1 MSYSGTAS
9 KRCFCFWK
17 ILEGFVANGGWIHGP
32 LSLNTRA
39 SPTLSLR
46 WWLGGSKYIPLQCDR
61 TISAPRWCLVTNFSF
76 SPDSSNFFW
85 PCLPG
90 QPLVCKSP
98 WGITLNGPKKD
109 TKLTFTHY
117 IHIECVKKNTPL
129 HTPFR
134 KDINSNRENISRGA
148 PCISLLSCNG
158 NIIDLVCVAS
168 NFIFSFASFSS

>member
-1 MSYSGTAS
+1 MVGESMAPCHWTQEPAQPYHSDGD
-9 KRCFCFWK
+9 
-17 ILEGFVANGGWIHGP
+17 LVEANTFPSSVIGQFQLPGDVWSLISHFLLIHQTSFGP
-32 LSLNTRA
+32 A
-39 SPTLSLR
+39 
-46 WWLGGSKYIPLQCDR
+46 Y
-61 TISAPRWCLVTNFSF
+61 
-76 SPDSSNFFW
+76 
-85 PCLPG
+85 LPG